1 MSIAWSDAQHAA
13 VERALQEHPKSS
25 PRCADAAHAILPVAR
40 ERDAGAHALVVEPAL
55 PFARFVLPKHQPRPE
70 WHHHVLVHTEAHG
83 VDALTGPDGHWFETY
98 LSTYFDHPE
107 AHAVSVTDLQ
117 QDAP

>member
-1 MSIAWSDAQHAA
+1 M
-13 VERALQEHPKSS
+13 
-25 PRCADAAHAILPVAR
+25 
-40 ERDAGAHALVVEPAL
+40 

-83 VDALTGPDGHWFETY
+83 GDALTGPDGHWFETY
-98 LSTYFDHPE
+98 LSAYFDHPE

-117 QDAP
+117 QDSP